1 MAICQPRARL
11 VNFRLSER
19 EYEELKKAAE
29 DQSARSISDF
39 ARCAILKHVAS
50 TARPE
55 VHPVHETQA
64 SDLERLETRVNEI
77 QGAVQQIA
85 GMLVRGA
92 TM

>member
-19 EYEELKKAAE
+19 EYEELKKAAQ

-39 ARCAILKHVAS
+39 ARCAILKHVAAS
-50 TARPE
+50 QPARADEPR
-55 VHPVHETQA
+55 A
-64 SDLERLETRVNEI
+64 SEIERLETRVNEI
-77 QGAVQQIA
+77 QGTVQQIA

-92 TM
+92 AM

>member
-19 EYEELKKAAE
+19 EYDDLKKAAE

-39 ARCAILKHVAS
+39 ARCAILKHVAAS
-50 TARPE
+50 RPVLHVTPE
-55 VHPVHETQA
+55 PQA
-64 SDLERLETRVNEI
+64 SDLERLENRVNEI

-85 GMLVRGA
+85 GMLVRA
-92 TM
+92 AAV